1 MGVSNR
7 QPAVHRRIV
16 VIGTSGSG
24 KTTLAR
30 NIAHRLGIKHIEL
43 DELHFGPN
51 WTEVSEEV
59 MQQRLVGALAGDCW
73 VVDGNYGLLRDYIWS
88 RAETIVWL
96 NFSLPLIMARLTRR
110 TFRHVFKH
118 EELWH
123 GNRES
128 LRMALMSRDSIL
140 LWALTTY
147 RRRRKEYSF
156 LFGSPQY
163 AHINFV
169 ELHTPRQVREWLE
182 SLTQHHR
189 LPTRG

>member
-1 MGVSNR
+1 MV
-7 QPAVHRRIV
+7 
-16 VIGTSGSG
+16 GTSGSG

-30 NIAHRLGIKHIEL
+30 EIARHLGINHIEL

-51 WTEVSEEV
+51 WTEVPNEV
-59 MQQRLVGALAGDCW
+59 MQQRLIGALTEDCW
-73 VVDGNYGLLRDYIWS
+73 VVDGNYGFLRDYIWS
-88 RAETIVWL
+88 RAETVVWL
-96 NFSLPLIMARLTRR
+96 NFGLPVIMARLTRR
-110 TFRHVFKH
+110 TFKRIFRH

-147 RRRRKEYSF
+147 RRRRKEYSY
-156 LFGSPQY
+156 LSANPRY
-163 AHINFV
+163 AHLNFV

-182 SLTQHHR
+182 NLAPHF
-189 LPTRG
+189 